1 MSENDNEVLEKLAIA
16 ANVFQVGS
24 FLMNIK
30 QLSNDDIMKALD
42 LQNANY
48 LEKILNGQKE
58 ILQLLNNLSER
69 IDKIEKLWYN
79 INIRHMNSKSLK
91 KEQYRALCGAFS
103 IFSRQK

>member
-1 MSENDNEVLEKLAIA
+1 MNENDNEVLEKLAIA

-48 LEKILNGQKE
+48 LEKILYNQKN
-58 ILQLLNNLSER
+58 ILQQLKDISER
-69 IDKIEKLWYN
+69 IDKIEK
-79 INIRHMNSKSLK
+79 I
-91 KEQYRALCGAFS
+91 
-103 IFSRQK
+103 

>member
-69 IDKIEKLWYN
+69 IDKIEKL
-79 INIRHMNSKSLK
+79 
-91 KEQYRALCGAFS
+91 
-103 IFSRQK
+103 